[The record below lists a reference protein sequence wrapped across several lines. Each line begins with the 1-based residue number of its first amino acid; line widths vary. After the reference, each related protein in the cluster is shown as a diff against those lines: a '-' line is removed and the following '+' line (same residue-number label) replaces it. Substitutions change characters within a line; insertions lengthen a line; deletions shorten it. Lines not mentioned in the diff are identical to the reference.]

1 MVPMEAA
8 GVEPAGALCRRTDGL
23 VGFRQAPDFPDR
35 TVPLIFRPPGPSQ
48 TRTRGLTLPT
58 NERAYSDKR
67 HPYPG
72 ATRQPPHL
80 NPPKI
85 PLSRHF
91 VPHGEI
97 KHLLAY
103 LILGQGHLP
112 RGPCPVPCSVLQA
125 CRGGST
131 VLLCCCACGSAGPAQ
146 ARSKAGPPSIRH
158 PNTSVYV
165 HDASPLDPL
174 TFSHNFTPHRHLTQ
188 P

>member
-125 CRGGST
+125 CRGGVYCT
-131 VLLCCCACGSAGPAQ
+131 PVLLCVWVGRPGSSSIQGRPTLDTPPKHLRVRTRCFTT
-146 ARSKAGPPSIRH
+146 RSVDI
-158 PNTSVYV
+158 
-165 HDASPLDPL
+165 
-174 TFSHNFTPHRHLTQ
+174 Q